1 VKESIV
7 DTYPAGNI
15 DWRHRGIPLP
25 FRARRHPRGDEAQ
38 AATRQ
43 WAHRLGLIRS
53 ESTLRKFDALGYGRL
68 MSYAAPDA
76 RDEDLRL
83 LVDWNTLFF
92 VFDDL
97 QDDALLA
104 GKRVEYERLR
114 RQVLETIDQ
123 RGRRP
128 SWHPVVAAVSD
139 LCDRTF
145 PGRSK
150 EWARRF
156 ALNLEIWLT
165 AHARESAFRAAAVV
179 PAFAEY
185 APLRRDASTV
195 LPNCDLIALA
205 AGAELPDA
213 LYFRRAYQEIV
224 AATADIMCWTND
236 VHSLAAE
243 LAAGDPINLVVVL
256 AREHGL
262 GWAEAV
268 ERVCD
273 LIAERVAERGDAERR
288 LAADLAELGLPDDL
302 ENAVRRGVANQGS
315 WAAGMELWDRT
326 DTIRHAA
333 PKFADDHGR
342 AGYAENLL

>member
-1 VKESIV
+1 MDENSAG
-7 DTYPAGNI
+7 DT
-15 DWRHRGIPLP
+15 DWRHREIWLP
-25 FRARRHPRGDEAQ
+25 FRARRHPRADEAQ
-38 AATRQ
+38 RTTRE

-53 ESTLRKFDALGYGRL
+53 DSTLRKFDALGYGRL

-76 RDEDLRL
+76 SDDDLQL

-92 VFDDL
+92 VFDDI

-128 SWHPVVAAVSD
+128 SWHSVVAAVSD

-145 PGRSK
+145 LGRSAD
-150 EWARRF
+150 WAQRF

-165 AHARESAFRAAAVV
+165 GHARENAFRAAGVA
-179 PAFAEY
+179 PGFAEY
-185 APLRRDASTV
+185 ARLRRDASTV

-213 LYFRRAYQEIV
+213 LYFGSAYQDIV

-243 LAAGDPINLVVVL
+243 LTAGDPINLVVIL
-256 AREHGL
+256 ARERRM
-262 GWAEAV
+262 GWADAV

-273 LIAERVAERGDAERR
+273 LIAGRVADWHDAECR
-288 LAADLAELGLPDDL
+288 LAADLSELGLPQDVKS
-302 ENAVRRGVANQGS
+302 AVRRSAGNQGS
-315 WAAGMELWDRT
+315 WAVGMELWDRT
-326 DTIRHAA
+326 DTIRHVA
-333 PKFADDHGR
+333 PKFADENGR
-342 AGYAENLL
+342 AGYAENLI

>member
-1 VKESIV
+1 M
-7 DTYPAGNI
+7 DT
-15 DWRHRGIPLP
+15 DWRLREIPLP
-25 FRARRHPRGDEAQ
+25 YRVRRHPRADEAQ
-38 AATRQ
+38 EKTRE

-68 MSYAAPDA
+68 MSCAAPDA
-76 RDEDLRL
+76 PDEDLQL

-92 VFDDL
+92 VFDDI
-97 QDDALLA
+97 QDDALLT
-104 GKRVEYERLR
+104 GKRVGYERLR

-145 PGRSK
+145 PGRSA
-150 EWARRF
+150 EWTRRF

-165 AHARESAFRAAAVV
+165 GHARENAFRAAAVA
-179 PAFAEY
+179 PGLAEY
-185 APLRRDASTV
+185 ARLRRDASTV
-195 LPNCDLIALA
+195 LPNCDLIELA

-213 LYFRRAYQEIV
+213 LYFRGPYQEIV

-256 AREHGL
+256 ARERRL
-262 GWAEAV
+262 GWADAV
-268 ERVCD
+268 RRVGAM
-273 LIAERVAERGDAERR
+273 IADRVADRGDAERR
-288 LAADLAELGLPDDL
+288 LGTELAELGLPEDL
-302 ENAVRRGVANQGS
+302 KSAVRRSVANQGS
-315 WAAGMELWDRT
+315 WAAGMERWDRT
-326 DTIRHAA
+326 DTIRHVA
-333 PKFADDHGR
+333 PKFADGLGR
-342 AGYAENLL
+342 AGYAETLI